1 MNDESEDGGGH
12 EDDQRNTQSARDLR
26 LESSNNDDRYTR
38 EDNRPQ
44 RVALRTIPPNVGL
57 PRPNG
62 SRLSCGRRARGRK
75 AVEQQIEKLAS
86 EAAQFFLACERSAA
100 SRALGGETIRLTVRG
115 KP

>member
-44 RVALRTIPPNVGL
+44 RVALQTILPNVGL

-75 AVEQQIEKLAS
+75 AAERQTKKLAGDAKQLFPTCGRPPAS
-86 EAAQFFLACERSAA
+86 SA
-100 SRALGGETIRLTVRG
+100 G
-115 KP
+115 